1 MKKLKAFLLTKSVG
15 LYINALS
22 YVAPRKAF
30 QMAYVFF
37 SNPRAGKLHLEN
49 LPKIL
54 QASDMETLTLDGHSI
69 QTYRWQG
76 NETVIL
82 LMHGWES
89 NSLRWEKLLPFLQK
103 TGSTIVAIDAPAHGL
118 TNGKEFNVPL
128 YASFAELVI
137 QKYQP
142 KQIIGHSMGG
152 ITAIYHQH
160 HYSNAHLTKLVL
172 LGAPSDFSIIL
183 NNYLQLLSLNNRI
196 KKAFY
201 DYTKERF
208 QINIDDFSGQE
219 FIKKSLVNGLIIH
232 DTGDTVVLFKEAKK
246 LSNAWKSAQL
256 ITTSGLG
263 HSLHDDEV
271 NQKIVAFLVEA

>member
-89 NSLRWEKLLPFLQK
+89 NSDVGKNYFRFYKKL
-103 TGSTIVAIDAPAHGL
+103 AAR
-118 TNGKEFNVPL
+118 
-128 YASFAELVI
+128 
-137 QKYQP
+137 
-142 KQIIGHSMGG
+142 
-152 ITAIYHQH
+152 
-160 HYSNAHLTKLVL
+160 
-172 LGAPSDFSIIL
+172 
-183 NNYLQLLSLNNRI
+183 LSLLMLPHT
-196 KKAFY
+196 A
-201 DYTKERF
+201 
-208 QINIDDFSGQE
+208 
-219 FIKKSLVNGLIIH
+219 
-232 DTGDTVVLFKEAKK
+232 
-246 LSNAWKSAQL
+246 
-256 ITTSGLG
+256 
-263 HSLHDDEV
+263 
-271 NQKIVAFLVEA
+271 